1 MNISLARDYRSLNS
15 YQKTR
20 IVEFYYK
27 NKDIQVKDI
36 GKELNISDRAVRRV
50 LKEENINT
58 RLAAHTC
65 GHTNGRLNM
74 WIFQDTMESEWAS
87 MPALLNFTVGSRT
100 SKQFLMAS
108 APYAT
113 NFRMCSACLTNT
125 TPTTRL
131 AVKATTQA
139 NGA

>member
-58 RLAAHTC
+58 RLKNKF
-65 GHTNGRLNM
+65 G
-74 WIFQDTMESEWAS
+74 
-87 MPALLNFTVGSRT
+87 
-100 SKQFLMAS
+100 
-108 APYAT
+108 
-113 NFRMCSACLTNT
+113 
-125 TPTTRL
+125 
-131 AVKATTQA
+131 AVKARTPEQLLQSKKYIETIITELEKMI
-139 NGA
+139 

>member
-50 LKEENINT
+50 LK
-58 RLAAHTC
+58 
-65 GHTNGRLNM
+65 
-74 WIFQDTMESEWAS
+74 
-87 MPALLNFTVGSRT
+87 
-100 SKQFLMAS
+100 
-108 APYAT
+108 
-113 NFRMCSACLTNT
+113 
-125 TPTTRL
+125 
-131 AVKATTQA
+131 
-139 NGA
+139 

>member
-58 RLAAHTC
+58 RLK
-65 GHTNGRLNM
+65 NRYVLDESYFDK
-74 WIFQDTMESEWAS
+74 IDTEE
-87 MPALLNFTVGSRT
+87 
-100 SKQFLMAS
+100 
-108 APYAT
+108 
-113 NFRMCSACLTNT
+113 
-125 TPTTRL
+125 
-131 AVKATTQA
+131 KAYILGFIQMDL
-139 NGA
+139 